1 MAMQGASYI
10 RVPTG
15 ARTELSSAAQSK
27 AIKAYA
33 ASNGIALLP
42 AISMDEGNAGGGLLI
57 TRREAGRLCPAVRP
71 CRTAISVN
79 PPLPAVFSL
88 TAGFFSV

>member
-42 AISMDEGNAGGGLLI
+42 AISMDEGLSLI
-57 TRREAGRLCPAVRP
+57 H
-71 CRTAISVN
+71 I
-79 PPLPAVFSL
+79 
-88 TAGFFSV
+88 

>member
-10 RVPTG
+10 RVSTG
-15 ARTELSSAAQSK
+15 DRTEISSAAQSK

-42 AISMDEGNAGGGLLI
+42 AIYVDEGD
-57 TRREAGRLCPAVRP
+57 AGRLCPAVRP
-71 CRTAISVN
+71 CRTSISVN